1 MTDPSHPPPKSPAS
15 QTGTHPKIT
24 AYSVI
29 TATLEQGQLIGA
41 HPDIRFL
48 KNVTGAF
55 VAWGINPRESV
66 AYFGF
71 YHDGLLEPCAL
82 GFKLWTDK

>member
-1 MTDPSHPPPKSPAS
+1 MPQIPVYRLISENL
-15 QTGTHPKIT
+15 G
-24 AYSVI
+24 
-29 TATLEQGQLIGA
+29 QGPLLGS

-55 VAWGINPRESV
+55 IARGINPRESV

-71 YHDGLLEPCAL
+71 YNDGLLEPCAL